1 MLIDDYIDYHQK
13 YQKKYGINSIVL
25 MQVGSFFES
34 YAVDNEIE
42 SINIDNLNKICDLM
56 NIQISRKNK
65 NNIKNSRSNPLMA
78 GFPIFA
84 IDKFIQILLNHNY
97 TVILIE
103 QVTEPPEPK
112 REVTNIYS
120 PGTSISYC
128 PSEDTSNLLSVYI
141 DTHKNLKTYKD
152 IICVGLSVIDLT
164 TGKSIIYETN
174 SEKDDSNKAYD
185 EIYRFIQTHN
195 PKEIIFNIKEC
206 PLENEKLITY
216 LELNNKPYHLINK
229 DEIDKSIFNL
239 SYQKTFLNKLF
250 DLNKTKS
257 AGFLSIHEYLDLER
271 IIYGTISYIAL
282 LKFAYEHNER
292 VIDKINKPK
301 IWDSNKYLILTN
313 DSINQLNVI
322 DYASNINNKFSSLY
336 GIVNNASTALG
347 KRLLKERLLNP
358 INDEKILSKR
368 YNYVEELLNKKSIID
383 DKNNIKEEYY
393 FKIVENY
400 LGKVMDIERLHRR
413 MSLKLLQPADFSN
426 LDIAYNN
433 ILKILDLSIFENSQ
447 LSSLLPTQKN
457 IDNFREFINEYN
469 SLFDLDEI
477 MKYHLNNISNS
488 FFKKG
493 QIEEL
498 DLIKNEITKYY
509 DTYTSISDKLS
520 FYIEKNSSYI
530 KLEFTDKDGYFLQ
543 TTKKRGEVMNKSLKN
558 LKNTKINIKIKEYRD
573 FEGNQYPYESN
584 INKND
589 ILDSMIKKT
598 EISEVINF
606 DPKDLEVK
614 FLKDRTKITSN
625 YLNILSYKLR
635 NKQELIKKLTTKYY
649 LEKLEYFYS
658 KYSDSLKSISK
669 FVSEI
674 DFYKSNAKTSI
685 KFNYSRPIIQKEEY
699 SFIDS
704 KDLRHPIIERIQNDI
719 EYVSNDI
726 CLGLKNDETLNGM
739 LLYGCNAVG
748 KSSLMKAVGLN
759 IIMAQAGMFVASSQ
773 FRYSPFNY
781 IFTRISD
788 NDNIF
793 KGQSSFAVEMS
804 ELRSILKR
812 SDKNSIILGDELCSG
827 TESVSAQSIFAAAVI
842 RLAKKDINFIFATHL
857 HELYKMEQIQS
868 LYNVNSFHLKVIFD
882 EKTKKLIYDR
892 KLEKGNGPA
901 IYGLEVCKA
910 MDLDEDFLRLANNIR
925 KKILNIDEEIVS
937 KKKSPYNSDL
947 FVDKCSVCGKDAVD
961 THHIK
966 EQNTADEN
974 DMIGNI
980 HKNNLSNLVTLCKEC
995 HINTHNGNLEINGF
1009 ISTSSGKELDV
1020 NIISEEELASKKKSR
1035 KKYND
1040 DEIEIIKGYKGNFN
1054 MSTSIKL
1061 LSQKNEIKISMA
1073 TLKKIWGGVY

>member
-1 MLIDDYIDYHQK
+1 MLIDDYLNYHKK
-13 YQKKYGINSIVL
+13 YQEKYGEKSIVL

-34 YAVDNEIE
+34 YAVDNENE

-65 NNIKNSRSNPLMA
+65 NIIKNSRSNPLMA

-103 QVTEPPEPK
+103 QVTEPPDPK

-164 TGKSIIYETN
+164 TGKSVIYETN
-174 SEKDDSNKAYD
+174 SENDDSNKAYD
-185 EIYRFIQTHN
+185 EIYRFIQSHN
-195 PKEIIFNIKEC
+195 PKEIILNIKEC
-206 PLENEKLITY
+206 PLENDKLVSY
-216 LELNNKPYHLINK
+216 LEINNKPYHIINK
-229 DEIDKSIFNL
+229 ENLDKNIFSL
-239 SYQKTFLNKLF
+239 AYQKTFLGKLF
-250 DLNKTKS
+250 DMSKT

-301 IWDSNKYLILTN
+301 IWVSNKYLILTN

-322 DYASNINNKFSSLY
+322 DYSSNINNKFGSLY

-358 INDEKILSKR
+358 INDYNILNTR
-368 YNYVEELLNKKSIID
+368 YNYVEELLKKND
-383 DKNNIKEEYY
+383 EEEYY
-393 FKIVENY
+393 YKEVESYLSKI
-400 LGKVMDIERLHRR
+400 MDIERLHRR

-433 ILKILDLSIFENSQ
+433 IIRIIELHIFSNSYLKK
-447 LSSLLPTQKN
+447 LLPKEEN
-457 IDNFREFINEYN
+457 IKMFRDFIDEYN
-469 SLFDLDEI
+469 ELFDLDEI

-488 FFKKG
+488 FFKEGK
-493 QIEEL
+493 IEEL
-498 DLIKNEITKYY
+498 DKIKKEITKCF
-509 DTYTSISDKLS
+509 DTYTSIADKLS
-520 FYIEKNSSYI
+520 LFIEKNSNYV
-530 KLEFTDKDGYFLQ
+530 KLEFTDKDGYYLQ
-543 TTKKRGEVMNKSLKN
+543 TTKKRGEQMNRSFKN
-558 LKNTKINIKIKEYRD
+558 INYKNFTVKIKEYRD
-573 FEGNQYPYESN
+573 FDGNQYPHESN

-589 ILDSMIKKT
+589 ILDSMIEKKETT
-598 EISEVINF
+598 EIVNIN
-606 DPKDLEVK
+606 PKELDVK

-625 YLNILSYKLR
+625 YLHSLSFKLR
-635 NKQELIKKLTTKYY
+635 GKQDLIKKLTTEYY
-649 LEKLEYFYS
+649 LQKLEYFYN
-658 KYSDSLKSISK
+658 KYGECLKSIAK
-669 FVSEI
+669 FVQEI
-674 DFYKSNAKTSI
+674 DFFKSNAKTSI
-685 KFNYSRPIIQKEEY
+685 KYGYTRPIIEKEDY
-699 SFIDS
+699 SFVDT
-704 KDLRHPIIERIQNDI
+704 KELRHPIIERIQSDI
-719 EYVSNDI
+719 EYISNDI
-726 CLGLKNDETLNGM
+726 CLGRKEEDKDTLNGM

-759 IIMAQAGMFVASSQ
+759 IIMAQSGMFVASSE

-842 RLAKKDINFIFATHL
+842 RLARKDINFIFATHL
-857 HELYKMEQIQS
+857 HELYKMDMIEK
-868 LYNVNSFHLKVIFD
+868 LANVKSFHLKVIFD

-892 KLEKGNGPA
+892 KLEEGNGPA

-910 MDLDEDFLRLANNIR
+910 MDLDEEFLKLANNIR
-925 KKILNIDEEIVS
+925 KKILDIDEEIVNN
-937 KKKSPYNSDL
+937 KKSLYNTDL
-947 FVDKCSVCGKDAVD
+947 FMDKCSVCGKDAVD

-980 HKNNLSNLVTLCKEC
+980 HKNNLSNLVALCKEC

-1009 ISTSSGKELDV
+1009 IQTSNGKELDV
-1020 NIISEEELASKKKSR
+1020 NIISDEKLLEKKKSR
-1035 KKYND
+1035 KKFSDKELNV
-1040 DEIEIIKGYKGNFN
+1040 IRGYKGKGNN
-1054 MSTSIKL
+1054 SLLVKL
-1061 LSQKNEIKISMA
+1061 LSEREKIKISVN
-1073 TLKKIWGGVY
+1073 TLKKVLNDTY

>member
-1 MLIDDYIDYHQK
+1 
-13 YQKKYGINSIVL
+13 

-34 YAVDNEIE
+34 YAVDNDLE

-65 NNIKNSRSNPLMA
+65 NIIKSSRSNPLMA

-103 QVTEPPEPK
+103 QVTDPPEPK

-164 TGKSIIYETN
+164 TGKSVIYETN
-174 SEKDDSNKAYD
+174 SENDDSNKAYD

-195 PKEIIFNIKEC
+195 PKEIIINIKAC
-206 PLENEKLITY
+206 PLENEKLISY
-216 LELNNKPYHLINK
+216 LEINNKPFHIINRDNIEK
-229 DEIDKSIFNL
+229 KIFSL
-239 SYQKTFLNKLF
+239 AYQKTFLGKLF
-250 DLNKTKS
+250 DSSKT

-271 IIYGTISYIAL
+271 VIYGTISYIAL
-282 LKFAYEHNER
+282 LQFAYEHNES
-292 VIDKINKPK
+292 VVDKINKPK
-301 IWDSNKYLILTN
+301 IWMSNKYLILTN

-322 DYASNINNKFSSLY
+322 DYSSNINNKYGSLY

-358 INDEKILSKR
+358 VNDDKILNTR
-368 YNYVEELLNKKSIID
+368 YSYIEELLKKNLED
-383 DKNNIKEEYY
+383 EYY
-393 FKIVENY
+393 YKQIESY
-400 LGKVMDIERLHRR
+400 LGKIIDIERLHRR

-433 ILKILDLSIFENSQ
+433 IIRIMELPIFNNSYLKN
-447 LSSLLPTQKN
+447 LLPKEQYIIQFK
-457 IDNFREFINEYN
+457 EFIKEYN

-488 FFKKG
+488 FFRKG
-493 QIEEL
+493 QIDEL
-498 DLIKNEITKYY
+498 DKIKREITKCY
-509 DTYTSISDKLS
+509 DTYTSIADKLS
-520 FYIEKNSSYI
+520 IFIEKNSNYI
-530 KLEFTDKDGYFLQ
+530 KLEFTDKDGYYLQ
-543 TTKKRGEVMNKSLKN
+543 TTKKRGTQMNNSFKN
-558 LKNTKINIKIKEYRD
+558 INFKTFTVKLKEYRD
-573 FEGNQYPYESN
+573 YEGKQYPYESN
-584 INKND
+584 INKNN
-589 ILDSMIKKT
+589 ILDSMIEKKET
-598 EISEVINF
+598 SEIVSINPREL
-606 DPKDLEVK
+606 DIK
-614 FLKDRTKITSN
+614 FLKDRTKITSQ
-625 YLNILSYKLR
+625 YLHSLSFKLR
-635 NKQELIKKLTTKYY
+635 GKQESIKKLTTEYY
-649 LEKLEYFYS
+649 LEKLEYFYG
-658 KYSDSLKSISK
+658 KYADCLKSISK
-669 FVSEI
+669 FVQEI

-685 KFNYSRPIIQKEEY
+685 KYGYTKPIIEKEDY
-699 SFIDS
+699 SFVDT
-704 KDLRHPIIERIQNDI
+704 KELRHPIIERIQSDI
-719 EYVSNDI
+719 EYISNDI
-726 CLGLKNDETLNGM
+726 CLGRREEDKETLNGM

-759 IIMAQAGMFVASSQ
+759 IIMAQAGMFVASSE

-857 HELYKMEQIQS
+857 HELYKMDVIEI
-868 LYNVNSFHLKVIFD
+868 LLNVKSFHLKVIFD

-892 KLEKGNGPA
+892 KLEEGNGPA

-910 MDLDEDFLRLANNIR
+910 MDLDEQFLKLANNIR
-925 KKILNIDEEIVS
+925 KKILKIDEEVVQT
-937 KKKSPYNSDL
+937 KKSLYNCDL
-947 FVDKCSVCGKDAVD
+947 YMDKCSVCGKDAVD

-980 HKNNLSNLVTLCKEC
+980 HKNNLSNLVALCKEC

-1009 ISTSSGKELDV
+1009 VQTSCGKELDV
-1020 NIISEEELASKKKSR
+1020 NIISDDELLEKKKGR
-1035 KKYND
+1035 KK
-1040 DEIEIIKGYKGNFN
+1040 FN
-1054 MSTSIKL
+1054 ES
-1061 LSQKNEIKISMA
+1061 EIKIIKSYNGKGNNSQIVKILSEREKIKISVN
-1073 TLKKIWGGVY
+1073 TLKKVLCGSY